1 MKRRDFFSAAALIG
15 LTGCSSFYYGDKPGA
30 TWFPTDLIETNHRA
44 VDALLA
50 NAPLDAQHP
59 VMVATLVQVDRLGES
74 SRLGRIFSEQI
85 AGRMVQRGVR
95 VVELKLRDSVAL
107 QRDQG
112 ELLLSREV
120 REVSQSHDAQ
130 AVVVGTYAASASALY
145 ISLKLVTPVGNT
157 VVAAH
162 NYAVPMD
169 ENVRVLLAS
178 GGLRY
183 LQGLKSQKRASSSLL
198 ILDLLFN

>member
-1 MKRRDFFSAAALIG
+1 MKRRNFFSAAALIG
-15 LTGCSSFYYGDKPGA
+15 LTGRSSFYYGDKPGA

-59 VMVATLVQVDRLGES
+59 VMVATLVQVDRLSES

-183 LQGLKSQKRASSSLL
+183 
-198 ILDLLFN
+198 

>member
-1 MKRRDFFSAAALIG
+1 MKRRNFFSAAALIG

-30 TWFPTDLIETNHRA
+30 TWFPTDLIEANHRA

-120 REVSQSHDAQ
+120 SQSHDAQ

-183 LQGLKSQKRASSSLL
+183 
-198 ILDLLFN
+198 

>member
-1 MKRRDFFSAAALIG
+1 MNRRHFLSTARVAATALTVGGLSA
-15 LTGCSSFYYGDKPGA
+15 CSSFYYGDRPGA
-30 TWFPTDLIETNHRA
+30 AWFPTNLIEANHRA

-50 NAPLDAQHP
+50 QAPLDAQHP
-59 VMVATLVQVDRLGES
+59 IMVGTLVNVDRVTES

-85 AGRMVQRGVR
+85 AGRMAQRGLR

-107 QRDQG
+107 QREQG

-130 AVVVGTYAASASALY
+130 AVVVGTYAASATALY
-145 ISLKLVTPVGNT
+145 ISLKLVTPAGNA

-162 NYAVPMD
+162 DYSLPMED
-169 ENVRVLLAS
+169 NVRALLSNGA
-178 GGLRY
+178 LRY
-183 LQGLKSQKRASSSLL
+183 
-198 ILDLLFN
+198 

>member
-1 MKRRDFFSAAALIG
+1 M
-15 LTGCSSFYYGDKPGA
+15 
-30 TWFPTDLIETNHRA
+30 
-44 VDALLA
+44 DALLA

-59 VMVATLVQVDRLGES
+59 VMVATLVHVDRLSES

-183 LQGLKSQKRASSSLL
+183 
-198 ILDLLFN
+198 

>member
-1 MKRRDFFSAAALIG
+1 MKRRNFFSAAVLIG

-59 VMVATLVQVDRLGES
+59 VMVATLVHVDRLSES

-112 ELLLSREV
+112 ELLLPREV
-120 REVSQSHDAQ
+120 REGSQSNDEKAG
-130 AVVVGTYAASASALY
+130 VVRTYAASASALY

-183 LQGLKSQKRASSSLL
+183 
-198 ILDLLFN
+198 